1 MDFVIDIVAKLIP
14 ALLTAAIAVIT
25 TGAIWIGANLAVYQA
40 HKEWSRFQALLS
52 GGLAFVGV
60 AIVSGNRAIDAL
72 VWKDEG
78 TWLRLLGF
86 LVLPTIVA
94 AIVVGLVLGAG
105 QLQRSQQLP
114 VMVGVGAAI
123 GAVLGIMFEGPAQPG
138 LNILALLLWLAIPI
152 AIAFGYASLRRI
164 DPVRPVLAVAAFGW
178 LAGWFVGGETGGGSS
193 ASAAIAL
200 AVPLALIG
208 ARSSLGEVPTGQ
220 ALRRMDE
227 TARRV
232 IFLGPAVIFIFGALV
247 VPTISTIILSMKGRD
262 GEKTVWFDNYQEIFT
277 ATGGSSPTFNV
288 DKWSDFFT
296 SNLTLVALVLLVFG
310 VGFGLYSGNKQGYGF
325 GRSGGSIAPI
335 AAGVFLG
342 ATALM
347 TVLRGTLFNNIWWVF
362 TVTLMSTGMGLA
374 IAVLSDGAR
383 FEKVAKAFIF
393 MPMAISF
400 VGATIIW
407 RFMYISRPPGQ
418 SQTGVMNRLW
428 VALGDLSTSESWPK
442 VVATIVIAL
451 VLAGLVLIAVQGF
464 KDNRSSTVGGAL
476 GSLLVFGYLS
486 FEFLRSSL
494 GGINGET
501 NVDFILFVQNAPWN
515 NVFLM
520 VVLIWIQTGF
530 AMVILSA
537 AIKAVPNEFIEAASV
552 DGATESQIFW
562 RVTLPQIA
570 PTIGVVTTTIM
581 VLVMKVFD
589 IVKVMT
595 NGQFGTQVLAND
607 MFTKA
612 FSNFNQGL
620 GAALAVLIF
629 VLILPIMVLNVRRM
643 QQAEV

>member
-1 MDFVIDIVAKLIP
+1 M
-14 ALLTAAIAVIT
+14 
-25 TGAIWIGANLAVYQA
+25 
-40 HKEWSRFQALLS
+40 
-52 GGLAFVGV
+52 
-60 AIVSGNRAIDAL
+60 
-72 VWKDEG
+72 
-78 TWLRLLGF
+78 
-86 LVLPTIVA
+86 
-94 AIVVGLVLGAG
+94 
-105 QLQRSQQLP
+105 
-114 VMVGVGAAI
+114 
-123 GAVLGIMFEGPAQPG
+123 
-138 LNILALLLWLAIPI
+138 ALLLWLAIPI